1 MSSLL
6 VEGQHQTPSLR
17 QRSWHCRLTLGQPLM
32 DGIEGGTSSETV
44 DPSLET
50 ETQDEETL
58 TTSEIVEDGDPG
70 PSTRRPSSSPG
81 DKQGEDIKKVYK
93 ISTPRD

>member
-1 MSSLL
+1 M
-6 VEGQHQTPSLR
+6 
-17 QRSWHCRLTLGQPLM
+17 
-32 DGIEGGTSSETV
+32 
-44 DPSLET
+44 ET

-70 PSTRRPSSSPG
+70 PSMGRPSSSLG

-93 ISTPRD
+93 TYLLQEIRARQQEMEYRKLKMRKLELEIRKLEKDEKQ